1 VIAPVRVLHVIP
13 AVAARYGGPSA
24 AIVPMCEAVRALGV
38 EPTIVT
44 TDADGPERLPV
55 ESRTPTLWRGIPAIF
70 FKRNLTE
77 SFKYSRALRPW
88 LDDNVVRFD
97 VVHIHGLLSHACF
110 AAAAACDRRR
120 VPYIV
125 RPLGTLA
132 PWSLRQKSVRKRLL
146 LAVGGTAILRRAAAV
161 HYTSPE
167 EKRTVETAF
176 GLAGGVVIPL
186 GIDAAL
192 VDEPPLDHAER
203 ERDRYVL
210 ALSRI
215 HPKKNLEAL
224 LDAFIALTAGGRAVD
239 WRLVIAGTGE
249 SAYVNALQQ
258 RARAAKADGRVTFVG
273 WVDGDRKHDLIRRA
287 SIFALCSKHENFG
300 VAVLEALA
308 AGVPALLSRHVD
320 LAADVQGADAGWI
333 VDDGD
338 ESILE
343 PLARACGNPRE
354 RESKG
359 QVARDLARRFVWPAV
374 AGELRQLY
382 LSVTAHGTQHP
393 VRLHAAPVT
402 HPAP

>member
-1 VIAPVRVLHVIP
+1 
-13 AVAARYGGPSA
+13 
-24 AIVPMCEAVRALGV
+24 
-38 EPTIVT
+38 
-44 TDADGPERLPV
+44 
-55 ESRTPTLWRGIPAIF
+55 
-70 FKRNLTE
+70 
-77 SFKYSRALRPW
+77 
-88 LDDNVVRFD
+88 
-97 VVHIHGLLSHACF
+97 
-110 AAAAACDRRR
+110 

-132 PWSLRQKSVRKRLL
+132 PWSLRQKPARKRLM
-146 LAVGGTAILRRAAAV
+146 LAAGGTAILRRAAAV

-167 EKRTVETAF
+167 EKRVVEAAF
-176 GLAGGVVIPL
+176 SLAGGVVVPL
-186 GIDAAL
+186 GIEAAL
-192 VDEPPLDHAER
+192 VEEAPVDRAER

-224 LDAFIALTAGGRAVD
+224 LDAFIALTASGRAVD
-239 WRLVIAGTGE
+239 WRLVIAGSGE
-249 SAYVNALQQ
+249 SAYVHGLQQ
-258 RARAAKADGRVTFVG
+258 RVRAGNADGRVTFAG

-287 SIFALCSKHENFG
+287 SVFALCSKHENFG

-320 LAADVQGADAGWI
+320 LAADVAAAGAGWV
-333 VDDGD
+333 VDDGG

-343 PLARACGNPRE
+343 ALARACGDPRE

-359 QVARDLARRFVWPAV
+359 DAARALAGQFVWPAV

-382 LSVTAHGTQHP
+382 LNVATRGTAHPTQ
-393 VRLHAAPVT
+393 VHAATVT